1 MVTKI
6 TTECMTKK
14 REFAE
19 DMTTEKYIN
28 IVGARVNNLKNIS
41 LKIPRGKLVVIS
53 GLSGSGKSSLAFDTL
68 FAEGQRRYAESL
80 SAFARQFLGR
90 MSKPAVD
97 KIEGIPPAI
106 AIEQKVNSRNPRST
120 VGTNTEIYDYLRL
133 LFAKIGRTYSPV
145 SGREVKCEN
154 VQDVLGYMKEMFFKF
169 ANGSTDNRV
178 IDASEVTE
186 VSEASNVS
194 ESAATMSAS
203 LNISKSVDKE
213 NRAVFY
219 VIAPFGWGKLSDTH
233 TEKLLELKEQ
243 GFARLF
249 DLTAKKMVKV
259 DAVLGNVEEH
269 RSHDLQILVDR
280 FLDMEDEARVVDS
293 VETAFNVGGER
304 MMVVISQGDRLIERE
319 FSQVFEAD
327 GMRFEKLNE
336 LMFSFNNPIGACPVC
351 GGYGS
356 IVGIDESLV
365 IPNQSLSLYE
375 DAVACWRG
383 ETMKQ
388 LKREFIM
395 AAPRTGFPVHKPYAE
410 LTKEQ
415 KRLLWEG
422 APGVCGINEFFKFV
436 EANKYKIQYKYMLAR
451 YSGKTLCPECEGTRL
466 RKETRYV
473 KIGGKNMGEM
483 LAMSV
488 TTLLKFFKELR
499 LEPYEA
505 KVGERAIKEIVQRL
519 SYIENV
525 GLGYLTLSRQAKTL
539 SGGESQRINLV
550 SSLGSSL
557 VGSLYILDEPSI
569 GLHPHDTHRLIKVIK
584 GLRDLGNS
592 VVIVEH
598 DAEIIRSADQ
608 LVDIGPYAGVHG
620 GEVVYQGPVLLPD
633 KLSGEYSNE
642 QLKRVSEG
650 SPYNSL
656 TLDYLSGRKKI
667 EIPAKKRGWCKAV
680 EIVGAMENNL
690 KNIDVKFPIG
700 VITAVTGVSGSGKSS
715 LVGDILY
722 PALARHFQQFGE
734 KPGAFKDL
742 RGDLAMLGGVEFV
755 DQNPIGK
762 SSRSNPVTYLKIYDD
777 IRKLFSDQPY
787 AKMNGYG
794 NSYFSFNIEGGR
806 CPQCLGD
813 GYITVPMQFMADVR
827 MVCDECGGKR
837 FKSDILEVR
846 YQGKNI
852 SDVLDMS
859 VEEAI
864 SFFGAQKEP
873 VAKRVAQRLQILDD
887 VGLGYVQLGQSSSTL
902 SGGEN
907 QRIKLAQFL
916 SADGRQVAGKG
927 GTLFI
932 FDEPTTGLHFHDIKR
947 LLKAFNAL
955 VDRGH
960 TIVVVEH
967 NTDIIKACDWVID
980 LGPDGGDK
988 GGTVCFAGTPENL
1001 AKVPGNKTG
1010 AALAGSL

>member
-1 MVTKI
+1 
-6 TTECMTKK
+6 MTRKN
-14 REFAE
+14 
-19 DMTTEKYIN
+19 TVEKYIS
-28 IVGARVNNLKNIS
+28 IEGARVNNLKNIS

-97 KIEGIPPAI
+97 KINGIPPAI

-133 LFAKIGRTYSPV
+133 LFAKIGKTYSPV

-154 VQDVLGYMKEMFFKF
+154 VQDVLGYMNEMY
-169 ANGSTDNRV
+169 AS
-178 IDASEVTE
+178 DASNMLETSDASKE
-186 VSEASNVS
+186 GSEQ
-194 ESAATMSAS
+194 
-203 LNISKSVDKE
+203 K
-213 NRAVFY
+213 AVFY
-219 VIAPFGWGKLSDTH
+219 IVAPFGWEMLNDTH
-233 TEKLLELKEQ
+233 TEKLLELKEA

-249 DLTAKKMVKV
+249 DLTLKRMVKV
-259 DAVLGNVEEH
+259 DVVLAALQDYK
-269 RSHDLQILVDR
+269 SHNLQILIDR
-280 FLDMEDEARVVDS
+280 FLDMEDEARIEDS
-293 VETAFNVGGER
+293 VATAFNVGKER
-304 MMVVISQGDRLIERE
+304 MMVVISRGEEFTERE

-336 LMFSFNNPIGACPVC
+336 LMFSFNNPIGACPAC

-388 LKREFIM
+388 LKKDFIM
-395 AAPRTGFPVHKPYAE
+395 AAPKLGFPIHRPYAE

-415 KRLLWEG
+415 KRLLWDG

-473 KIGGKNMGEM
+473 KIGGKNIGEM

-488 TTLLKFFKELR
+488 TSLLKFFKELE

-569 GLHPHDTHRLIKVIK
+569 GLHPYDTHRLIKVIK

-598 DAEIIRSADQ
+598 DAEIIKSADQ

-620 GEVVYQGPVLLPD
+620 GEVVYQGSVLLPD
-633 KLSGEYSNE
+633 NKEGTYSKE
-642 QLKRVSEG
+642 QLAKVVEG
-650 SPYNSL
+650 SPYKSL
-656 TLDYLSGRKKI
+656 TLDYLCGRKRI
-667 EIPAKKRGWCKAV
+667 EIPEKKRGWSRYV

-734 KPGAFKDL
+734 KPGAFKEL
-742 RGDLAMLGGVEFV
+742 KGDLNMLGCVEFV

-777 IRKLFSDQPY
+777 IRKLFSEQPY

-794 NSYFSFNIEGGR
+794 NSFFSFNIDGGR
-806 CPQCLGD
+806 CPQCLGE

-837 FKSDILEVR
+837 FKADILEVR

-852 SDVLDMS
+852 NDVLNMS

-864 SFFGAQKEP
+864 EFFGSQKEST
-873 VAKRVAQRLQILDD
+873 AKRVAQRLQILSD
-887 VGLGYVQLGQSSSTL
+887 VGLGYVQLGQSSNTL

-916 SADGRQVAGKG
+916 SMDSRQVTGKG
-927 GTLFI
+927 STLFI
-932 FDEPTTGLHFHDIKR
+932 FDEPTTGLHFHDIKK

-980 LGPDGGDK
+980 LGPDGGDM
-988 GGTVCFAGTPENL
+988 GGNICFTGTPEEL
-1001 AKVPGNKTG
+1001 AKVPDNKTG
-1010 AALAGSL
+1010 KALNKSL

>member
-1 MVTKI
+1 MVKI
-6 TTECMTKK
+6 MEKK
-14 REFAE
+14 NTV
-19 DMTTEKYIN
+19 DKYIN
-28 IVGARVNNLKNIS
+28 IEGARVNNLKNIS

-154 VQDVLGYMKEMFFKF
+154 VQDVLGYMREMYAFYSSV
-169 ANGSTDNRV
+169 AS
-178 IDASEVTE
+178 DASKTCNEQ
-186 VSEASNVS
+186 
-194 ESAATMSAS
+194 
-203 LNISKSVDKE
+203 
-213 NRAVFY
+213 RAVFY
-219 VIAPFGWGKLSDTH
+219 IVAPFGWEEFKDTH
-233 TEKLLELKEQ
+233 TERLLELKEE
-243 GFARLF
+243 GFSRLF
-249 DLTAKKMVKV
+249 DLTLKKMVKV
-259 DAVLGNVEEH
+259 DAVLGALQDYK
-269 RSHDLQILVDR
+269 SHNLQILVDR
-280 FLDMEDEARVVDS
+280 FLDMEDEARIEDS
-293 VETAFNVGGER
+293 VETAFNVGKER
-304 MMVVISQGDRLIERE
+304 MMVVISHGEEITERE

-388 LKREFIM
+388 LKKEFIM
-395 AAPRTGFPVHKPYAE
+395 AAPKLGFPVHKPYAE

-415 KRLLWEG
+415 KRVLWEG

-473 KIGGKNMGEM
+473 KIGGKNIGEL

-488 TTLLKFFKELR
+488 SALLKFFKELK
-499 LEPYEA
+499 LESYEA

-598 DAEIIRSADQ
+598 DAEIIKSADQ

-633 KLSGEYSNE
+633 KKNGAYSKE
-642 QLKRVSEG
+642 QLAQVVEG

-656 TLDYLSGRKKI
+656 TLDYLCGRKRI
-667 EIPAKKRGWCKAV
+667 DIPERKREWSRYV
-680 EIVGAMENNL
+680 EVVGAMENNL

-734 KPGAFKDL
+734 KPGAFKEL
-742 RGDLAMLGGVEFV
+742 RGDLNLLGGVEFV

-777 IRKLFSDQPY
+777 IRKLFSAQPY

-806 CPQCLGD
+806 CPQCLGE

-837 FKSDILEVR
+837 FKADILEVR

-852 SDVLDMS
+852 NDVLNMS

-864 SFFGAQKEP
+864 EFFGSQKEST
-873 VAKRVAQRLQILDD
+873 AKRVAQRLQILSD

-916 SADGRQVAGKG
+916 SMDSRQVAGKG

-932 FDEPTTGLHFHDIKR
+932 FDEPTTGLHFHDIKK

-955 VDRGH
+955 VDREH

-967 NTDIIKACDWVID
+967 NTDIVKACDWVID

-988 GGTVCFAGTPENL
+988 GGNICFMGTPEEL
-1001 AKVPGNKTG
+1001 AKVPDNKTG
-1010 AALAGSL
+1010 RALNESL

>member
-1 MVTKI
+1 
-6 TTECMTKK
+6 MTRKN
-14 REFAE
+14 
-19 DMTTEKYIN
+19 TVEKYIS
-28 IVGARVNNLKNIS
+28 IEGARVNNLKNIS

-90 MSKPAVD
+90 MSKPAVG
-97 KIEGIPPAI
+97 KIDGIPPAI

-133 LFAKIGRTYSPV
+133 LFAKIGKTYSPV

-154 VQDVLGYMKEMFFKF
+154 VQDVLGYMNEMY
-169 ANGSTDNRV
+169 AS
-178 IDASEVTE
+178 DASNMLETSDASKE
-186 VSEASNVS
+186 GSEQ
-194 ESAATMSAS
+194 
-203 LNISKSVDKE
+203 K
-213 NRAVFY
+213 AVFY
-219 VIAPFGWGKLSDTH
+219 IVAPFGWEMLNDTH
-233 TEKLLELKEQ
+233 TEKLLELKEA

-249 DLTAKKMVKV
+249 DLTLKRMVKV
-259 DAVLGNVEEH
+259 DVVLAALQDYK
-269 RSHDLQILVDR
+269 SHNLQILIDR
-280 FLDMEDEARVVDS
+280 FLDMEDEARIEDS
-293 VETAFNVGGER
+293 VATAFNVGKER
-304 MMVVISQGDRLIERE
+304 MMVVISRGEEFTERE

-336 LMFSFNNPIGACPVC
+336 LMFSFNNPIGACPAC

-388 LKREFIM
+388 LKKDFIM
-395 AAPRTGFPVHKPYAE
+395 AAPKLGFPIHRPYAE

-415 KRLLWEG
+415 KRLLWDG

-473 KIGGKNMGEM
+473 KIGGKNIGEM

-488 TTLLKFFKELR
+488 TSLLNFFKELE

-569 GLHPHDTHRLIKVIK
+569 GLHPYDTHRLIKVIK

-598 DAEIIRSADQ
+598 DAEIIKSADQ

-633 KLSGEYSNE
+633 NKEGTYSKE
-642 QLKRVSEG
+642 QLAKVVEG
-650 SPYNSL
+650 SPYKSL
-656 TLDYLSGRKKI
+656 TLDYLCGRKRI
-667 EIPAKKRGWCKAV
+667 EIPEKKRGWSRYV

-734 KPGAFKDL
+734 KPGAFKEL
-742 RGDLAMLGGVEFV
+742 KGDLNMLGCVEFV

-777 IRKLFSDQPY
+777 IRKLFSEQPY

-794 NSYFSFNIEGGR
+794 NSFFSFNIDGGR
-806 CPQCLGD
+806 CPQCLGE

-837 FKSDILEVR
+837 FKADILEVR

-852 SDVLDMS
+852 NDVLNMS

-864 SFFGAQKEP
+864 EFFGSQKEST
-873 VAKRVAQRLQILDD
+873 AKRVAQRLQILSD

-916 SADGRQVAGKG
+916 SMDSRQVTGKG
-927 GTLFI
+927 STLFI
-932 FDEPTTGLHFHDIKR
+932 FDEPTTGLHFHDIKK

-980 LGPDGGDK
+980 LGPDGGDM
-988 GGTVCFAGTPENL
+988 GGNICFTGTPEEL
-1001 AKVPGNKTG
+1001 AKVPDNKTG
-1010 AALAGSL
+1010 KALNKSL

>member
-1 MVTKI
+1 
-6 TTECMTKK
+6 MTRKN
-14 REFAE
+14 
-19 DMTTEKYIN
+19 TVEKYIS
-28 IVGARVNNLKNIS
+28 IEGARVNNLKNIS

-97 KIEGIPPAI
+97 KIDGIPPAI

-133 LFAKIGRTYSPV
+133 LFAKIGKTYSPV

-154 VQDVLGYMKEMFFKF
+154 VQDVLGYMNEMY
-169 ANGSTDNRV
+169 AS
-178 IDASEVTE
+178 DASNMLETSDASKAG
-186 VSEASNVS
+186 SEQ
-194 ESAATMSAS
+194 
-203 LNISKSVDKE
+203 K
-213 NRAVFY
+213 AVFY
-219 VIAPFGWGKLSDTH
+219 IVAPFGWEMLNDTH
-233 TEKLLELKEQ
+233 TEKLLELKEA

-249 DLTAKKMVKV
+249 DLTLKRMVKV
-259 DAVLGNVEEH
+259 DVVLAALQDYK
-269 RSHDLQILVDR
+269 SHNLQILIDR
-280 FLDMEDEARVVDS
+280 FLDMEDEARIEDS
-293 VETAFNVGGER
+293 VATAFNVGKER
-304 MMVVISQGDRLIERE
+304 MMVVISRGEEFTERE

-336 LMFSFNNPIGACPVC
+336 LMFSFNNPIGACPAC

-388 LKREFIM
+388 LKKDFIM
-395 AAPRTGFPVHKPYAE
+395 AAPKLGFPIHRPYAE

-415 KRLLWEG
+415 KRLLWDG

-473 KIGGKNMGEM
+473 KIGGKNIGEM

-488 TTLLKFFKELR
+488 TSLLKFFKELE

-569 GLHPHDTHRLIKVIK
+569 GLHPYDTNRLIKVIK

-598 DAEIIRSADQ
+598 DAEIIKSADQ

-633 KLSGEYSNE
+633 KKSGAYSKE
-642 QLKRVSEG
+642 QLAQVVEG

-656 TLDYLSGRKKI
+656 TLDYLCGRKRI
-667 EIPAKKRGWCKAV
+667 DIPERKRGWSRYV
-680 EIVGAMENNL
+680 EIVGVMENNL

-734 KPGAFKDL
+734 KPGAFKEL
-742 RGDLAMLGGVEFV
+742 RGDLNLLGGVEFV

-794 NSYFSFNIEGGR
+794 NSFFSFNIDGGR
-806 CPQCLGD
+806 CPQCLGE

-837 FKSDILEVR
+837 FKADILEVR

-852 SDVLDMS
+852 NDVLNMS

-864 SFFGAQKEP
+864 EFFGSQKEST
-873 VAKRVAQRLQILDD
+873 AKRVAQRLQILSD

-916 SADGRQVAGKG
+916 SMDSRQVTGKG
-927 GTLFI
+927 STLFI
-932 FDEPTTGLHFHDIKR
+932 FDEPTTGLHFHDIKK

-988 GGTVCFAGTPENL
+988 GGNICFTGTPEDL
-1001 AKVPGNKTG
+1001 AKVPDNNTGKALNK
-1010 AALAGSL
+1010 SL

>member
-1 MVTKI
+1 
-6 TTECMTKK
+6 MTRKN
-14 REFAE
+14 
-19 DMTTEKYIN
+19 TVEKYIS
-28 IVGARVNNLKNIS
+28 IEGARVNNLKNIS

-97 KIEGIPPAI
+97 KIDGIPPAI

-133 LFAKIGRTYSPV
+133 LFAKIGKTYSPV

-154 VQDVLGYMKEMFFKF
+154 VQDVLGYMNEMY
-169 ANGSTDNRV
+169 AS
-178 IDASEVTE
+178 DASNMLETSDASKE
-186 VSEASNVS
+186 GSEQ
-194 ESAATMSAS
+194 
-203 LNISKSVDKE
+203 K
-213 NRAVFY
+213 AVFY
-219 VIAPFGWGKLSDTH
+219 IVAPFGWEMLNDTH
-233 TEKLLELKEQ
+233 TEKLLELKEA

-249 DLTAKKMVKV
+249 DLTLKRMVKV
-259 DAVLGNVEEH
+259 DVVLAALQDYK
-269 RSHDLQILVDR
+269 SHNLQILIDR
-280 FLDMEDEARVVDS
+280 FLDMEDEARIEDS
-293 VETAFNVGGER
+293 VATAFNVGKER
-304 MMVVISQGDRLIERE
+304 MMVVISRGEEFTERE

-336 LMFSFNNPIGACPVC
+336 LMFSFNNPIGACPAC

-388 LKREFIM
+388 LKKDFIM
-395 AAPRTGFPVHKPYAE
+395 AAPKLGFPIHRPYAE

-415 KRLLWEG
+415 KRLLWDG
-422 APGVCGINEFFKFV
+422 APDVCGINEFFKFV

-473 KIGGKNMGEM
+473 KIGGKNIGEM

-488 TTLLKFFKELR
+488 TSLLKFFKELE

-505 KVGERAIKEIVQRL
+505 RVGERAIKEIVQRL

-569 GLHPHDTHRLIKVIK
+569 GLHPYDTHRLIKVIK

-598 DAEIIRSADQ
+598 DAEIIKSADQ

-633 KLSGEYSNE
+633 NKEGTYSKE
-642 QLKRVSEG
+642 QLAKVVEG
-650 SPYNSL
+650 SPYKSL
-656 TLDYLSGRKKI
+656 TLDYLCGRKRI
-667 EIPAKKRGWCKAV
+667 EIPEKKRGWSRYV

-734 KPGAFKDL
+734 KPGAFKEL
-742 RGDLAMLGGVEFV
+742 KGDLNMLGCVEFV

-777 IRKLFSDQPY
+777 IRKLFSEQPY

-794 NSYFSFNIEGGR
+794 NSFFSFNIDGGR
-806 CPQCLGD
+806 CPQCLGE

-837 FKSDILEVR
+837 FKADILEVR

-852 SDVLDMS
+852 NDVLNMS

-864 SFFGAQKEP
+864 EFFGSQKEST
-873 VAKRVAQRLQILDD
+873 AKRVAQRLQILSD

-916 SADGRQVAGKG
+916 SMDSRQVTGKG
-927 GTLFI
+927 STLFI
-932 FDEPTTGLHFHDIKR
+932 FDEPTTGLHFHDIKK

-980 LGPDGGDK
+980 LGPDGGDM
-988 GGTVCFAGTPENL
+988 GGNICFTGTPEEL
-1001 AKVPGNKTG
+1001 AKVPDNKTG
-1010 AALAGSL
+1010 KALNKSL

>member
-1 MVTKI
+1 
-6 TTECMTKK
+6 MTRKN
-14 REFAE
+14 
-19 DMTTEKYIN
+19 TVEKYIS
-28 IVGARVNNLKNIS
+28 IEGARVNNLKNIS

-90 MSKPAVD
+90 MSKPAVG
-97 KIEGIPPAI
+97 KIDGIPPAI

-133 LFAKIGRTYSPV
+133 LFAKIGKTYSPV

-154 VQDVLGYMKEMFFKF
+154 VQDVLGYMNEMY
-169 ANGSTDNRV
+169 AS
-178 IDASEVTE
+178 DASNMLETSDASKE
-186 VSEASNVS
+186 GSEQ
-194 ESAATMSAS
+194 
-203 LNISKSVDKE
+203 K
-213 NRAVFY
+213 AVFY
-219 VIAPFGWGKLSDTH
+219 IVAPFGWEMLNDTH
-233 TEKLLELKEQ
+233 TEKLLELKEA

-249 DLTAKKMVKV
+249 DLTLKRMVKV
-259 DAVLGNVEEH
+259 DVVLSALQDFK
-269 RSHDLQILVDR
+269 SHNLQILIDR
-280 FLDMEDEARVVDS
+280 FLDMEDEARIEDS
-293 VETAFNVGGER
+293 VATAFNVGKER
-304 MMVVISQGDRLIERE
+304 MMVVISRGEEFTERE

-336 LMFSFNNPIGACPVC
+336 LMFSFNNPIGACPAC

-388 LKREFIM
+388 LKKDFIM
-395 AAPRTGFPVHKPYAE
+395 AAPKLGFPIHRPYAE

-415 KRLLWEG
+415 KRLLWDG

-473 KIGGKNMGEM
+473 KIGGKNIGEM

-488 TTLLKFFKELR
+488 TSLLNFFKELE

-569 GLHPHDTHRLIKVIK
+569 GLHPYDTHRLIKVIK

-598 DAEIIRSADQ
+598 DAEIIKSADQ

-633 KLSGEYSNE
+633 NKEGTYSKE
-642 QLKRVSEG
+642 QLAKVVEG
-650 SPYNSL
+650 SPYKSL
-656 TLDYLSGRKKI
+656 TLDYLCGRKRI
-667 EIPAKKRGWCKAV
+667 EIPEKKRGWSRYV

-734 KPGAFKDL
+734 KPGAFKEL
-742 RGDLAMLGGVEFV
+742 KGDLNMLGCVEFV

-777 IRKLFSDQPY
+777 IRKLFSEQPY

-794 NSYFSFNIEGGR
+794 NSFFSFNIDGGR
-806 CPQCLGD
+806 CPQCLGE

-837 FKSDILEVR
+837 FKADILEVR

-852 SDVLDMS
+852 NDVLNMS

-864 SFFGAQKEP
+864 EFFGSQKEST
-873 VAKRVAQRLQILDD
+873 AKRVAQRLQILSD

-916 SADGRQVAGKG
+916 SMDSRQVTGKG
-927 GTLFI
+927 STLFI
-932 FDEPTTGLHFHDIKR
+932 FDEPTTGLHFHDIKK

-980 LGPDGGDK
+980 LGPDGGDM
-988 GGTVCFAGTPENL
+988 GGNICFTGTPEEL
-1001 AKVPGNKTG
+1001 AKVPDNKTG
-1010 AALAGSL
+1010 KALNKSL

>member
-1 MVTKI
+1 
-6 TTECMTKK
+6 MTRKN
-14 REFAE
+14 
-19 DMTTEKYIN
+19 TVEKYIS
-28 IVGARVNNLKNIS
+28 IEGARVNNLKNIS

-90 MSKPAVD
+90 MSKPAVG
-97 KIEGIPPAI
+97 KIDGIPPAI

-133 LFAKIGRTYSPV
+133 LFAKIGKTYSPV

-154 VQDVLGYMKEMFFKF
+154 VQDVLGYMNEMY
-169 ANGSTDNRV
+169 AS
-178 IDASEVTE
+178 DASNMLETSDASKE
-186 VSEASNVS
+186 GSEQ
-194 ESAATMSAS
+194 
-203 LNISKSVDKE
+203 K
-213 NRAVFY
+213 AVFY
-219 VIAPFGWGKLSDTH
+219 IVAPFGWEMLNDTH
-233 TEKLLELKEQ
+233 TEKLLELKEA

-249 DLTAKKMVKV
+249 DLTLKRMVKV
-259 DAVLGNVEEH
+259 DVVLAALQDYK
-269 RSHDLQILVDR
+269 SHNLQILIDR
-280 FLDMEDEARVVDS
+280 FLDMEDEARIEDS
-293 VETAFNVGGER
+293 VATAFNVGKER
-304 MMVVISQGDRLIERE
+304 MMVVISRGEEFTERE

-336 LMFSFNNPIGACPVC
+336 LMFSFNNPIGACPAC

-388 LKREFIM
+388 LKKDFIM
-395 AAPRTGFPVHKPYAE
+395 AAPKLGFPIHRPYAE

-415 KRLLWEG
+415 KRLLWDG

-473 KIGGKNMGEM
+473 KIGGKNIGEM

-488 TTLLKFFKELR
+488 TSLLNFFKELE

-525 GLGYLTLSRQAKTL
+525 GLGYLTISRQAKTL

-569 GLHPHDTHRLIKVIK
+569 GLHPYDTHRLIKVIK

-598 DAEIIRSADQ
+598 DAEIIKSADQ

-633 KLSGEYSNE
+633 NKEGTYSKE
-642 QLKRVSEG
+642 QLAKVVEG
-650 SPYNSL
+650 SPYKSL
-656 TLDYLSGRKKI
+656 TLDYLCGRKRI
-667 EIPAKKRGWCKAV
+667 EIPEKKRGWSRYV

-734 KPGAFKDL
+734 KPGAFKEL
-742 RGDLAMLGGVEFV
+742 KGDLNMLGCVEFV

-777 IRKLFSDQPY
+777 IRKLFSEQPY

-794 NSYFSFNIEGGR
+794 NSFFSFNIDGGR
-806 CPQCLGD
+806 CPQCLGE

-837 FKSDILEVR
+837 FKADILEVR

-852 SDVLDMS
+852 NDVLNMS

-864 SFFGAQKEP
+864 EFFGSQKEST
-873 VAKRVAQRLQILDD
+873 AKRVAQRLQILSD

-916 SADGRQVAGKG
+916 SMDSRQVTGKG
-927 GTLFI
+927 STLFI
-932 FDEPTTGLHFHDIKR
+932 FDEPTTGLHFHDIKK

-980 LGPDGGDK
+980 LGPDGGDM
-988 GGTVCFAGTPENL
+988 GGNICFTGTPEEL
-1001 AKVPGNKTG
+1001 AKVPDNKTG
-1010 AALAGSL
+1010 KALSESL

>member
-1 MVTKI
+1 
-6 TTECMTKK
+6 MTRKN
-14 REFAE
+14 
-19 DMTTEKYIN
+19 TVEKYIS
-28 IVGARVNNLKNIS
+28 IEGARVNNLKNIS

-97 KIEGIPPAI
+97 KINGIPPAI

-133 LFAKIGRTYSPV
+133 LFAKIGKTYSPV

-154 VQDVLGYMKEMFFKF
+154 VQDVLGYMNEMY
-169 ANGSTDNRV
+169 AS
-178 IDASEVTE
+178 DASNMLETSDASKE
-186 VSEASNVS
+186 GSEQ
-194 ESAATMSAS
+194 
-203 LNISKSVDKE
+203 K
-213 NRAVFY
+213 AVFY
-219 VIAPFGWGKLSDTH
+219 IVAPFGWEMLNDTH
-233 TEKLLELKEQ
+233 TEKLLELKEA

-249 DLTAKKMVKV
+249 DLTLKRMVKV
-259 DAVLGNVEEH
+259 DVVLAALQDYK
-269 RSHDLQILVDR
+269 SHNLQILIDR
-280 FLDMEDEARVVDS
+280 FLDMEDEARIEDS
-293 VETAFNVGGER
+293 VATAFNVGKER
-304 MMVVISQGDRLIERE
+304 MMVVISRGEEFTERE

-336 LMFSFNNPIGACPVC
+336 LMFSFNNPIGACPAC

-388 LKREFIM
+388 LKKDFIM
-395 AAPRTGFPVHKPYAE
+395 AAPKLGFPIHRPYAE

-415 KRLLWEG
+415 KRLLWDG

-473 KIGGKNMGEM
+473 KIGGKNIGEM

-488 TTLLKFFKELR
+488 TSLLKFFKELE

-569 GLHPHDTHRLIKVIK
+569 GLHPYDTHRLIKVIK

-598 DAEIIRSADQ
+598 DAEIIKSADQ

-633 KLSGEYSNE
+633 NKEGTYSKE
-642 QLKRVSEG
+642 QLAKVVEG
-650 SPYNSL
+650 SPYKSL
-656 TLDYLSGRKKI
+656 TLDYLCGRKRI
-667 EIPAKKRGWCKAV
+667 EIPEKKRGWSRYV

-734 KPGAFKDL
+734 KPGAFKEL
-742 RGDLAMLGGVEFV
+742 KGDLNMLGCVEFV

-777 IRKLFSDQPY
+777 IRKLFSEQPY

-794 NSYFSFNIEGGR
+794 NSFFSFNIDGGR
-806 CPQCLGD
+806 CPQCLGE

-837 FKSDILEVR
+837 FKADILEVR

-852 SDVLDMS
+852 NDVLNMS

-864 SFFGAQKEP
+864 EFFGSQKEST
-873 VAKRVAQRLQILDD
+873 AKRVAQRLQILSD
-887 VGLGYVQLGQSSSTL
+887 VGLGYVQLGQSSNTL

-916 SADGRQVAGKG
+916 SMDSRQVTGKG
-927 GTLFI
+927 STLFI
-932 FDEPTTGLHFHDIKR
+932 FDEPTTGLHFHDIKK

-980 LGPDGGDK
+980 LGPDGGDM
-988 GGTVCFAGTPENL
+988 GGNICFTGTPEEL
-1001 AKVPGNKTG
+1001 AKVPDNKTG
-1010 AALAGSL
+1010 KALNKSL

>member
-1 MVTKI
+1 
-6 TTECMTKK
+6 MTRKN
-14 REFAE
+14 
-19 DMTTEKYIN
+19 TVEKYIS
-28 IVGARVNNLKNIS
+28 IEGARVNNLKNIS

-97 KIEGIPPAI
+97 KIDGIPPAI

-133 LFAKIGRTYSPV
+133 LFAKIGKTYSPV

-154 VQDVLGYMKEMFFKF
+154 VQDVLGYMNEMY
-169 ANGSTDNRV
+169 AS
-178 IDASEVTE
+178 DASNMLETSDASKE
-186 VSEASNVS
+186 GSEQ
-194 ESAATMSAS
+194 
-203 LNISKSVDKE
+203 K
-213 NRAVFY
+213 AVFY
-219 VIAPFGWGKLSDTH
+219 IVAPFGWEMLNDTH
-233 TEKLLELKEQ
+233 TEKLLELKEA

-249 DLTAKKMVKV
+249 DLTLKRMVKV
-259 DAVLGNVEEH
+259 DVVLAALQDYK
-269 RSHDLQILVDR
+269 SHNLQILIDR
-280 FLDMEDEARVVDS
+280 FLDMEDEARIEDS
-293 VETAFNVGGER
+293 VATAFNVGKER
-304 MMVVISQGDRLIERE
+304 MMVVISRGEEFTERE

-336 LMFSFNNPIGACPVC
+336 LMFSFNNPIGACPAC

-388 LKREFIM
+388 LKKDFIM
-395 AAPRTGFPVHKPYAE
+395 AAPKLGFPIHRPYAE

-415 KRLLWEG
+415 KRLLWDG

-473 KIGGKNMGEM
+473 KIGGKNIGEM

-488 TTLLKFFKELR
+488 TSLLNFFKELE

-569 GLHPHDTHRLIKVIK
+569 GLHPYDTHRLIKVIK

-598 DAEIIRSADQ
+598 DAEIIKSADQ

-633 KLSGEYSNE
+633 NKEGTYSKE
-642 QLKRVSEG
+642 QLAKVVEG
-650 SPYNSL
+650 SPYKSL
-656 TLDYLSGRKKI
+656 TLDYLCGRKRI
-667 EIPAKKRGWCKAV
+667 EIPEKKRGWSRYV

-734 KPGAFKDL
+734 KPGAFKEL
-742 RGDLAMLGGVEFV
+742 KGDLNMLGCVEFV

-777 IRKLFSDQPY
+777 IRKLFSEQPY

-794 NSYFSFNIEGGR
+794 NSFFSFNIDGGR
-806 CPQCLGD
+806 CPQCLGE

-837 FKSDILEVR
+837 FKADILEVR

-852 SDVLDMS
+852 NDVLNMS

-864 SFFGAQKEP
+864 EFFGSQKEST
-873 VAKRVAQRLQILDD
+873 AKRVAQRLQILSD

-916 SADGRQVAGKG
+916 SMDSRQVTGKG
-927 GTLFI
+927 STLFI
-932 FDEPTTGLHFHDIKR
+932 FDEPTTGLHFHDIKK

-980 LGPDGGDK
+980 LGPDGGDM
-988 GGTVCFAGTPENL
+988 GGNICFTGTPEEL
-1001 AKVPGNKTG
+1001 AKVPDNKTG
-1010 AALAGSL
+1010 KALSESL

>member
-1 MVTKI
+1 
-6 TTECMTKK
+6 MTRKNIV
-14 REFAE
+14 
-19 DMTTEKYIN
+19 DKYIS
-28 IVGARVNNLKNIS
+28 IEGARVNNLKNIS
-41 LKIPRGKLVVIS
+41 LRIPRGKMVVIS

-133 LFAKIGRTYSPV
+133 LFAKIGKTYSPV

-154 VQDVLGYMKEMFFKF
+154 VQDVLGYMNEMY
-169 ANGSTDNRV
+169 AS
-178 IDASEVTE
+178 DASNMLETSDASKTG
-186 VSEASNVS
+186 SEQ
-194 ESAATMSAS
+194 
-203 LNISKSVDKE
+203 
-213 NRAVFY
+213 RAVFY
-219 VIAPFGWGKLSDTH
+219 IVAPFGWNELSDTH
-233 TEKLLELKEQ
+233 TEKLLELKEA

-249 DLTAKKMVKV
+249 DLTLKRMVKV
-259 DAVLGNVEEH
+259 DAVLAALQDFK
-269 RSHDLQILVDR
+269 SHNLQILIDR
-280 FLDMEDEARVVDS
+280 FLDMEDEARREDS
-293 VETAFNVGGER
+293 VATAFNVGKER
-304 MMVVISQGDRLIERE
+304 MMVVISRGEEFIERE

-388 LKREFIM
+388 LKKEFIM
-395 AAPRTGFPVHKPYAE
+395 AAPKLGFPVHKPYAE

-415 KRLLWEG
+415 KRVLWDG

-473 KIGGKNMGEM
+473 KIGGKNIGEM

-488 TTLLKFFKELR
+488 TSLLKFFKELE

-598 DAEIIRSADQ
+598 DAEIIKSADQ

-633 KLSGEYSNE
+633 NKDKTYSKE
-642 QLKRVSEG
+642 QLAKVVEG
-650 SPYNSL
+650 SPYKSL
-656 TLDYLSGRKKI
+656 TLDYLCGRKRI
-667 EIPAKKRGWCKAV
+667 EIPEKKRGWSRYV

-734 KPGAFKDL
+734 KPGAFKEL
-742 RGDLAMLGGVEFV
+742 RGDLNLLGGVEFV

-794 NSYFSFNIEGGR
+794 NSFFSFNIDGGR
-806 CPQCLGD
+806 CPQCLGE

-837 FKSDILEVR
+837 FKADILEVR

-852 SDVLDMS
+852 NDVLNMS
-859 VEEAI
+859 VDEAI
-864 SFFGAQKEP
+864 EFFGSQKEST
-873 VAKRVAQRLQILDD
+873 AKRVAQRLQILSD

-916 SADGRQVAGKG
+916 SIDSRQVTGKG

-932 FDEPTTGLHFHDIKR
+932 FDEPTTGLHFHDIKK

-988 GGTVCFAGTPENL
+988 GGNICFTGTPEEL
-1001 AKVPGNKTG
+1001 AKVPDNKTG
-1010 AALAGSL
+1010 KALNESL

>member
-1 MVTKI
+1 
-6 TTECMTKK
+6 MTRKNIV
-14 REFAE
+14 
-19 DMTTEKYIN
+19 DKYIS
-28 IVGARVNNLKNIS
+28 IEGARVNNLKNIS
-41 LKIPRGKLVVIS
+41 LRIPRGKMVVIS

-133 LFAKIGRTYSPV
+133 LFAKIGKTYSPV

-154 VQDVLGYMKEMFFKF
+154 VQDVLGYMNEMY
-169 ANGSTDNRV
+169 AS
-178 IDASEVTE
+178 DASNMLETSDASKTG
-186 VSEASNVS
+186 SEQ
-194 ESAATMSAS
+194 
-203 LNISKSVDKE
+203 
-213 NRAVFY
+213 RAVFY
-219 VIAPFGWGKLSDTH
+219 IVAPFGWNELSDTH
-233 TEKLLELKEQ
+233 TEKLLELKEA

-249 DLTAKKMVKV
+249 DLTLKRMVKV
-259 DAVLGNVEEH
+259 DAVLAALQDFK
-269 RSHDLQILVDR
+269 SHNLQILIDR
-280 FLDMEDEARVVDS
+280 FLDMEDEARIEDS
-293 VETAFNVGGER
+293 VATAFNVGKER
-304 MMVVISQGDRLIERE
+304 MMVVISRGEEFIERE

-388 LKREFIM
+388 LKKEFIM
-395 AAPRTGFPVHKPYAE
+395 AAPKLGFPVHKPYAE

-415 KRLLWEG
+415 KRVLWDG

-473 KIGGKNMGEM
+473 KIGGKNIGEM

-488 TTLLKFFKELR
+488 TSLLKFFKELE

-598 DAEIIRSADQ
+598 DAEIIKSADQ

-633 KLSGEYSNE
+633 NKDKTYSKE
-642 QLKRVSEG
+642 QLAKVVEG
-650 SPYNSL
+650 SPYKSL
-656 TLDYLSGRKKI
+656 TLDYLCGRKRI
-667 EIPAKKRGWCKAV
+667 EIPEKKRGWSRYV

-734 KPGAFKDL
+734 KPGAFKEL
-742 RGDLAMLGGVEFV
+742 RGDLNLLGGVEFV

-794 NSYFSFNIEGGR
+794 NSFFSFNIDGGR
-806 CPQCLGD
+806 CPQCLGE

-837 FKSDILEVR
+837 FKADILEVR

-852 SDVLDMS
+852 NDVLNMS
-859 VEEAI
+859 VDEAI
-864 SFFGAQKEP
+864 EFFGSQKEST
-873 VAKRVAQRLQILDD
+873 AKRVAQRLQILSD
-887 VGLGYVQLGQSSSTL
+887 VGLGYVPKDKTCP
-902 SGGEN
+902 
-907 QRIKLAQFL
+907 
-916 SADGRQVAGKG
+916 V
-927 GTLFI
+927 
-932 FDEPTTGLHFHDIKR
+932 
-947 LLKAFNAL
+947 LKY
-955 VDRGH
+955 
-960 TIVVVEH
+960 
-967 NTDIIKACDWVID
+967 
-980 LGPDGGDK
+980 
-988 GGTVCFAGTPENL
+988 
-1001 AKVPGNKTG
+1001 
-1010 AALAGSL
+1010 

>member
-1 MVTKI
+1 
-6 TTECMTKK
+6 MTRKN
-14 REFAE
+14 
-19 DMTTEKYIN
+19 TVEKYIS
-28 IVGARVNNLKNIS
+28 IEGARVNNLKNIS

-97 KIEGIPPAI
+97 KINGIPPAI

-133 LFAKIGRTYSPV
+133 LFAKIGKTYSPV

-154 VQDVLGYMKEMFFKF
+154 VQDVLGYMNEMY
-169 ANGSTDNRV
+169 AS
-178 IDASEVTE
+178 DASNMLETSDASKE
-186 VSEASNVS
+186 GSEQ
-194 ESAATMSAS
+194 
-203 LNISKSVDKE
+203 K
-213 NRAVFY
+213 AVFY
-219 VIAPFGWGKLSDTH
+219 IVAPFGWEMLNDTH
-233 TEKLLELKEQ
+233 TEKLLELKEA

-249 DLTAKKMVKV
+249 DLTLKRMVKV
-259 DAVLGNVEEH
+259 DVVLAALQDYK
-269 RSHDLQILVDR
+269 SHNLQILIDR
-280 FLDMEDEARVVDS
+280 FLDMEDEARIEDS
-293 VETAFNVGGER
+293 VATAFNVGKER
-304 MMVVISQGDRLIERE
+304 MMVVISRGDEFTERE

-336 LMFSFNNPIGACPVC
+336 LMFSFNNPIGACPAC

-388 LKREFIM
+388 LKKDFIM
-395 AAPRTGFPVHKPYAE
+395 AAPKLGFPIHRPYAE

-415 KRLLWEG
+415 KRLLWDG

-473 KIGGKNMGEM
+473 KIGGKNIGEM

-488 TTLLKFFKELR
+488 TSLLKFFKELE

-505 KVGERAIKEIVQRL
+505 RVGERAIKEIVQRL

-569 GLHPHDTHRLIKVIK
+569 GLHPYDTHRLIKVIK

-598 DAEIIRSADQ
+598 DAEIIKSADQ

-633 KLSGEYSNE
+633 NKEGTYSKE
-642 QLKRVSEG
+642 QLAKVVEG
-650 SPYNSL
+650 SPYKSL
-656 TLDYLSGRKKI
+656 TLDYLCGRKRI
-667 EIPAKKRGWCKAV
+667 EIPEKKRGWSRYV

-734 KPGAFKDL
+734 KPGAFKEL
-742 RGDLAMLGGVEFV
+742 KGDLNMLGCVEFV

-777 IRKLFSDQPY
+777 IRKLFSEQPY

-794 NSYFSFNIEGGR
+794 NSFFSFNIDGGR
-806 CPQCLGD
+806 CPQCLGE

-837 FKSDILEVR
+837 FKADILEVR

-852 SDVLDMS
+852 NDVLNMS

-864 SFFGAQKEP
+864 EFFGSQKEST
-873 VAKRVAQRLQILDD
+873 AKRVAQRLQILSD

-916 SADGRQVAGKG
+916 SMDSRQVTGKG
-927 GTLFI
+927 STLFI
-932 FDEPTTGLHFHDIKR
+932 FDEPTTGLHFHDIKK

-980 LGPDGGDK
+980 LGPDGGDM
-988 GGTVCFAGTPENL
+988 GGNICFTGTPEEL
-1001 AKVPGNKTG
+1001 AKVPDNKTG
-1010 AALAGSL
+1010 KALNKSL

>member
-1 MVTKI
+1 
-6 TTECMTKK
+6 MTRKN
-14 REFAE
+14 
-19 DMTTEKYIN
+19 TVEKYIS
-28 IVGARVNNLKNIS
+28 IEGARVNNLKNIS

-97 KIEGIPPAI
+97 KIDGIPPAI

-133 LFAKIGRTYSPV
+133 LFAKIGKTYSPV

-154 VQDVLGYMKEMFFKF
+154 VQDVLGYMNEMY
-169 ANGSTDNRV
+169 AS
-178 IDASEVTE
+178 DASNMLETSDASKE
-186 VSEASNVS
+186 GSEQ
-194 ESAATMSAS
+194 
-203 LNISKSVDKE
+203 K
-213 NRAVFY
+213 AVFY
-219 VIAPFGWGKLSDTH
+219 IVAPFGWEMLNDTH
-233 TEKLLELKEQ
+233 TEKLLELKEA

-249 DLTAKKMVKV
+249 DLTLKRMVKV
-259 DAVLGNVEEH
+259 DVVLAALQDYK
-269 RSHDLQILVDR
+269 SHNLQILIDR
-280 FLDMEDEARVVDS
+280 FLDMEDEARIEDS
-293 VETAFNVGGER
+293 VATAFNVGKER
-304 MMVVISQGDRLIERE
+304 MMVVISRGEEFTERE

-336 LMFSFNNPIGACPVC
+336 LMFSFNNPIGACPAC

-388 LKREFIM
+388 LKKDFIM
-395 AAPRTGFPVHKPYAE
+395 AAPKLGFPIHRPYAE

-415 KRLLWEG
+415 KRLLWDG

-473 KIGGKNMGEM
+473 KIGGKNIGEM

-488 TTLLKFFKELR
+488 TSLLNFFKELE

-569 GLHPHDTHRLIKVIK
+569 GLHPYDTHRLIKVIK

-598 DAEIIRSADQ
+598 DAEIIKSADQ

-633 KLSGEYSNE
+633 NKEGTYSKE
-642 QLKRVSEG
+642 QLAKVVEG
-650 SPYNSL
+650 SPYKSL
-656 TLDYLSGRKKI
+656 TLDYLCGRKRI
-667 EIPAKKRGWCKAV
+667 EIPEKKRGWSRYV

-734 KPGAFKDL
+734 KPGAFKEL
-742 RGDLAMLGGVEFV
+742 KGDLNMLGCVEFV

-777 IRKLFSDQPY
+777 IRKLFSEQPY

-794 NSYFSFNIEGGR
+794 NSFFSFNIDGGR
-806 CPQCLGD
+806 CPQCLGE

-837 FKSDILEVR
+837 FKADILEVR

-852 SDVLDMS
+852 NDVLNMS

-864 SFFGAQKEP
+864 EFFGSQKEST
-873 VAKRVAQRLQILDD
+873 AKRVAQRLQILSD

-916 SADGRQVAGKG
+916 SMDSRQVTGKG
-927 GTLFI
+927 STLFI
-932 FDEPTTGLHFHDIKR
+932 FDEPTTGLHFHDIKK

-980 LGPDGGDK
+980 LGPDGGDM
-988 GGTVCFAGTPENL
+988 GGNICFTGTPEEL
-1001 AKVPGNKTG
+1001 AKVPDNKTG
-1010 AALAGSL
+1010 KALNKSL

>member
-1 MVTKI
+1 
-6 TTECMTKK
+6 MTRKN
-14 REFAE
+14 
-19 DMTTEKYIN
+19 TVEKYIS
-28 IVGARVNNLKNIS
+28 IEGARVNNLKNIS

-97 KIEGIPPAI
+97 KIDGIPPAI

-133 LFAKIGRTYSPV
+133 LFAKIGKTYSPV

-154 VQDVLGYMKEMFFKF
+154 VQDVLGYMNEMY
-169 ANGSTDNRV
+169 AS
-178 IDASEVTE
+178 DASNMLETSDASKE
-186 VSEASNVS
+186 GSEQ
-194 ESAATMSAS
+194 
-203 LNISKSVDKE
+203 K
-213 NRAVFY
+213 AVFY
-219 VIAPFGWGKLSDTH
+219 IVASFGWEMLNDTH
-233 TEKLLELKEQ
+233 TEKLLELKEA

-249 DLTAKKMVKV
+249 DLTLKRMVKV
-259 DAVLGNVEEH
+259 DVVLAALQDYK
-269 RSHDLQILVDR
+269 SHNLQILIDR
-280 FLDMEDEARVVDS
+280 FLDMEDEARIEDS
-293 VETAFNVGGER
+293 VATAFNVGKER
-304 MMVVISQGDRLIERE
+304 MMVVISRGEEFTERE

-336 LMFSFNNPIGACPVC
+336 LMFSFNNPIGACPAC

-388 LKREFIM
+388 LKKDFIM
-395 AAPRTGFPVHKPYAE
+395 AAPKLGFPIHRPYAE

-415 KRLLWEG
+415 KRLLWDG

-473 KIGGKNMGEM
+473 KIGGKNIGEM

-488 TTLLKFFKELR
+488 TSLLNFFKELE

-569 GLHPHDTHRLIKVIK
+569 GLHPYDTHRLIKVIK

-598 DAEIIRSADQ
+598 DAEIIKSADQ

-633 KLSGEYSNE
+633 NKEGTYSKE
-642 QLKRVSEG
+642 QLAKVVEG
-650 SPYNSL
+650 SPYKSL
-656 TLDYLSGRKKI
+656 TLDYLCGRKII
-667 EIPAKKRGWCKAV
+667 EIPEKKRGWSRYV

-734 KPGAFKDL
+734 KPGAFKEL
-742 RGDLAMLGGVEFV
+742 KGDLNMLGCVEFV

-777 IRKLFSDQPY
+777 IRKLFSEQPY

-794 NSYFSFNIEGGR
+794 NSFFSFNIDGGR
-806 CPQCLGD
+806 CPQCLGE

-837 FKSDILEVR
+837 FKADILEVR

-852 SDVLDMS
+852 NDVLNMS

-864 SFFGAQKEP
+864 EFFGSQKEST
-873 VAKRVAQRLQILDD
+873 AKRVAQRLQILSD

-916 SADGRQVAGKG
+916 SMDSRQVTGKG
-927 GTLFI
+927 STLFI
-932 FDEPTTGLHFHDIKR
+932 FDEPTTGLHFHDIKK

-980 LGPDGGDK
+980 LGPDGGDM
-988 GGTVCFAGTPENL
+988 GGNICFTGTPEEL
-1001 AKVPGNKTG
+1001 AKVPDNKTG
-1010 AALAGSL
+1010 KALSESL

>member
-1 MVTKI
+1 
-6 TTECMTKK
+6 MTRKN
-14 REFAE
+14 
-19 DMTTEKYIN
+19 TVEKYIS
-28 IVGARVNNLKNIS
+28 IEGARVNNLKNIS

-97 KIEGIPPAI
+97 KIDGIPPAI

-133 LFAKIGRTYSPV
+133 LFAKIGKTYSPV

-154 VQDVLGYMKEMFFKF
+154 VQDVLGYMNEMC
-169 ANGSTDNRV
+169 AS
-178 IDASEVTE
+178 DASNMLETSDASKAG
-186 VSEASNVS
+186 SEQ
-194 ESAATMSAS
+194 
-203 LNISKSVDKE
+203 K
-213 NRAVFY
+213 AVFY
-219 VIAPFGWGKLSDTH
+219 IVAPFGWEMLNDTH
-233 TEKLLELKEQ
+233 TEKLLELKEA

-249 DLTAKKMVKV
+249 DLTLKRMVKV
-259 DAVLGNVEEH
+259 DVVLAALQDYK
-269 RSHDLQILVDR
+269 SHNLQILIDR
-280 FLDMEDEARVVDS
+280 FLDMEDEARIEDS
-293 VETAFNVGGER
+293 VATAFNVGKER
-304 MMVVISQGDRLIERE
+304 MMVVISRGEEFTERE

-336 LMFSFNNPIGACPVC
+336 LMFSFNNPIGACPAC

-388 LKREFIM
+388 LKKDFIM
-395 AAPRTGFPVHKPYAE
+395 AAPKLGFPIHRPYAE

-415 KRLLWEG
+415 KRLLWDG

-473 KIGGKNMGEM
+473 KIGGKNIGEM

-488 TTLLKFFKELR
+488 TSLLKFFKELE

-569 GLHPHDTHRLIKVIK
+569 GLHPYDTNRLIKVIK

-598 DAEIIRSADQ
+598 DAEIIKSADQ

-633 KLSGEYSNE
+633 NKEGTYSKE
-642 QLKRVSEG
+642 QLAKVVEG
-650 SPYNSL
+650 SPYKSL
-656 TLDYLSGRKKI
+656 TLDYLCGRKRI
-667 EIPAKKRGWCKAV
+667 EIPEKKRGWSRYV

-734 KPGAFKDL
+734 KPGAFKEL
-742 RGDLAMLGGVEFV
+742 KGDLNMLGCVEFV

-777 IRKLFSDQPY
+777 IRKLFSEQPY

-794 NSYFSFNIEGGR
+794 NSFFSFNIDGGR
-806 CPQCLGD
+806 CPQCLGE

-837 FKSDILEVR
+837 FKADILEVR

-852 SDVLDMS
+852 NDVLNMS

-864 SFFGAQKEP
+864 EFFGSQKEST
-873 VAKRVAQRLQILDD
+873 AKRVAQRLQILSD

-916 SADGRQVAGKG
+916 SMDSRQVAGKG

-932 FDEPTTGLHFHDIKR
+932 FDEPTTGLHFHDIKK
-947 LLKAFNAL
+947 LLKAFDAL

-980 LGPDGGDK
+980 LGPDCGDK
-988 GGTVCFAGTPENL
+988 GGNVCFTGTPEDI
-1001 AKVPGNKTG
+1001 AKVPDNKTG
-1010 AALAGSL
+1010 KALNKSL

>member
-1 MVTKI
+1 
-6 TTECMTKK
+6 MTRKN
-14 REFAE
+14 
-19 DMTTEKYIN
+19 TVEKYIS
-28 IVGARVNNLKNIS
+28 IEGARVNNLKNIS

-97 KIEGIPPAI
+97 KIDGIPPAI

-133 LFAKIGRTYSPV
+133 LFAKIGKTYSPV

-154 VQDVLGYMKEMFFKF
+154 VQDVLGYMNEMY
-169 ANGSTDNRV
+169 AS
-178 IDASEVTE
+178 DASNMLETSDASKE
-186 VSEASNVS
+186 GSEQ
-194 ESAATMSAS
+194 
-203 LNISKSVDKE
+203 K
-213 NRAVFY
+213 AVFY
-219 VIAPFGWGKLSDTH
+219 IVAPFGWEMLNDTH
-233 TEKLLELKEQ
+233 TEKLLELKEA

-249 DLTAKKMVKV
+249 DLTLKRMVKV
-259 DAVLGNVEEH
+259 DVVLAALQDYK
-269 RSHDLQILVDR
+269 SHNLQILIDR
-280 FLDMEDEARVVDS
+280 FLDMEDEARIEDS
-293 VETAFNVGGER
+293 VATAFNVGKER
-304 MMVVISQGDRLIERE
+304 MMVVISRGEEFTERE

-336 LMFSFNNPIGACPVC
+336 LMFSFNNPIGACPAC

-388 LKREFIM
+388 LKKDFIM
-395 AAPRTGFPVHKPYAE
+395 AAPKLGFPIHRPYAE

-415 KRLLWEG
+415 KRLLWDG
-422 APGVCGINEFFKFV
+422 APDVCGINEFFKFV

-473 KIGGKNMGEM
+473 KIGGKNIGEM

-488 TTLLKFFKELR
+488 TSLLKFFKELE

-550 SSLGSSL
+550 SSLGSSF

-569 GLHPHDTHRLIKVIK
+569 GLHPYDTHRLIKVIK

-598 DAEIIRSADQ
+598 DAEIIKSADQ

-633 KLSGEYSNE
+633 NKEGTYSKE
-642 QLKRVSEG
+642 QLAKVVEG
-650 SPYNSL
+650 SPYKSL
-656 TLDYLSGRKKI
+656 TLDYLCGRKRI
-667 EIPAKKRGWCKAV
+667 EIPEKKRGWSRYV

-734 KPGAFKDL
+734 KPGAFKEL
-742 RGDLAMLGGVEFV
+742 KGDLNMLGCVEFV

-777 IRKLFSDQPY
+777 IRKLFSEQPY

-794 NSYFSFNIEGGR
+794 NSFFSFNIDGGR
-806 CPQCLGD
+806 CPQCLGE

-837 FKSDILEVR
+837 FKADILEVR

-852 SDVLDMS
+852 NDVLNMS

-864 SFFGAQKEP
+864 EFFGSQKEST
-873 VAKRVAQRLQILDD
+873 AKRVAQRLQILSD

-916 SADGRQVAGKG
+916 SMDSRQVTGKG
-927 GTLFI
+927 STLFI
-932 FDEPTTGLHFHDIKR
+932 FDEPTTGLHFHDIKK

-980 LGPDGGDK
+980 LGPDGGDM
-988 GGTVCFAGTPENL
+988 GGNICFTGTPEEL
-1001 AKVPGNKTG
+1001 AKVPDNKTG
-1010 AALAGSL
+1010 KALNKSL

>member
-1 MVTKI
+1 M
-6 TTECMTKK
+6 
-14 REFAE
+14 
-19 DMTTEKYIN
+19 
-28 IVGARVNNLKNIS
+28 
-41 LKIPRGKLVVIS
+41 VIS

-97 KIEGIPPAI
+97 KIDGIPPAI

-133 LFAKIGRTYSPV
+133 LFAKIGKTYSPV

-154 VQDVLGYMKEMFFKF
+154 VQDVLGYMNEMY
-169 ANGSTDNRV
+169 AS
-178 IDASEVTE
+178 DASNMLETSDASKAG
-186 VSEASNVS
+186 SEQ
-194 ESAATMSAS
+194 
-203 LNISKSVDKE
+203 K
-213 NRAVFY
+213 AVFY
-219 VIAPFGWGKLSDTH
+219 IVAPFGWEMLNDTH
-233 TEKLLELKEQ
+233 TEKLLELKEA

-249 DLTAKKMVKV
+249 DLTLKRMVKV
-259 DAVLGNVEEH
+259 DVVLAALQDYK
-269 RSHDLQILVDR
+269 SHNLQILIDR
-280 FLDMEDEARVVDS
+280 FLDMEDEARIEDS
-293 VETAFNVGGER
+293 VATAFNVGKER
-304 MMVVISQGDRLIERE
+304 MMVVISRGEEFTERE

-336 LMFSFNNPIGACPVC
+336 LMFSFNNPIGACPAC

-388 LKREFIM
+388 LKKDFIM
-395 AAPRTGFPVHKPYAE
+395 AAPKLGFPIHRPYAE

-415 KRLLWEG
+415 KRLLWDG

-473 KIGGKNMGEM
+473 KIGGKNIGEM

-488 TTLLKFFKELR
+488 TSLLKFFKELE

-505 KVGERAIKEIVQRL
+505 RVGERAIKEIVQRL

-569 GLHPHDTHRLIKVIK
+569 GLHPYDTHRLIKVIK

-598 DAEIIRSADQ
+598 DAEIIKSADQ

-633 KLSGEYSNE
+633 NKEGTYSKE
-642 QLKRVSEG
+642 QLAKVVEG
-650 SPYNSL
+650 SPYKSL
-656 TLDYLSGRKKI
+656 TLDYLCGRKRI
-667 EIPAKKRGWCKAV
+667 EIPEKKRGWSRYV

-734 KPGAFKDL
+734 KPGAFKEL
-742 RGDLAMLGGVEFV
+742 KGDLNMLGCVEFV

-777 IRKLFSDQPY
+777 IRKLFSEQPY

-794 NSYFSFNIEGGR
+794 NSFFSFNIDGGR
-806 CPQCLGD
+806 CPQCLGE

-827 MVCDECGGKR
+827 MVCDGKR
-837 FKSDILEVR
+837 FKADILEVR

-852 SDVLDMS
+852 NDVLNMS

-864 SFFGAQKEP
+864 EFFGSQKEST
-873 VAKRVAQRLQILDD
+873 AKRVAQRLQILSD

-916 SADGRQVAGKG
+916 SMDSRQVTGKG
-927 GTLFI
+927 STLFI
-932 FDEPTTGLHFHDIKR
+932 FDEPTTGLHFHDIKK

-980 LGPDGGDK
+980 LGPDGGDM
-988 GGTVCFAGTPENL
+988 GGNICFTGTPEEL
-1001 AKVPGNKTG
+1001 AKVPDNKTG
-1010 AALAGSL
+1010 KALSESL